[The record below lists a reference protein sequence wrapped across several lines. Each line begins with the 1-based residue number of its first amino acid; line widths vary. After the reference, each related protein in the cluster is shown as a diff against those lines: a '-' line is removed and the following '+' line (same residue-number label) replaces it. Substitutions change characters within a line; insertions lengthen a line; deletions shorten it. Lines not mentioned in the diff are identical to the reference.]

1 MHILVSGA
9 GIGGSATSLF
19 LRRAGHTVRVTDRSP
34 TFQKRGYAI
43 TLKSFGLELMR
54 ELGLYEELMKHAIS
68 FEELRVYHPDDR
80 PIQTFSHE
88 ITEQITHGQVLAYR
102 SEIHGILHEAA
113 NAQSAVR
120 FGAQIASLENGSS
133 GVRVTY
139 TDGAR
144 EEADLLVVAEGI
156 HSTTRKL
163 VFGDAHVRP
172 FDVVYAAATMALE
185 HDLSPTALHAYIGEA
200 QNVAFMPV
208 SARELL
214 VQCYVRAPG
223 VRSRPEHPRAW
234 INESFA
240 GFSPRVRRLFES
252 IRSDADV
259 FCDTVSMIELPSLAN
274 ERVAFLGDAGYC
286 PTFLSGM
293 GASLALLGA
302 KVLAR
307 SLGDGVDAGLRNYDQ
322 TMKPLI
328 AHFHANAVKNV
339 DNALPTSHLKGLIR
353 DWVMHLLPPAF
364 VAKQFGKQFDVEEKL
379 LRGALS

>member
-9 GIGGSATSLF
+9 GIGGSAAALF
-19 LRRAGHTVRVTDRSP
+19 LRRHGHTVRVTDRSP

-43 TLKSFGLELMR
+43 TLKSFGLQLMR
-54 ELGLYEELMKHAIS
+54 ELGLYDELMRHAIA

-88 ITEQITHGQVLAYR
+88 LTQQITHGQVLAYR

-113 NAQSAVR
+113 NAQAAVR
-120 FGAQIASLENGSS
+120 FGAQIASVENGSS

-139 TDGAR
+139 TDGTR
-144 EEADLLVVAEGI
+144 DEADLLVVSEGI

-163 VFGDAHVRP
+163 LFGDAHVRP

-185 HDLSPTALHAYIGEA
+185 HDLAPNALHAYVGEA

-208 SARELL
+208 SSRELL

-240 GFSPRVRRLFES
+240 AFSPRVRRLFGS
-252 IRSDADV
+252 IHTDADV
-259 FCDTVSMIELPSLAN
+259 FCDTVSMIDLPSLAK

-302 KVLAR
+302 KVLAS
-307 SLGDGVDAGLRNYDQ
+307 SLAEGVDAGLRKYDV
-322 TMKPLI
+322 TMKPVI
-328 AHFHANAVKNV
+328 AHFQANAATNV
-339 DNALPTSHLKGLIR
+339 DNALPSSHLKGVLR
-353 DWVMHLLPPAF
+353 DWIMHLLPPSF
-364 VAKQFGKQFDVEEKL
+364 VAKQFGRQFDVEEKL
-379 LRGALS
+379 LRAVLS